1 MENRN
6 LENIRGKKVLIVGLG
21 KSGIAAVQAMLKLGA
36 EVSIQDSKPMDQVDK
51 QLLHFLTELP
61 GGKNMG
67 LYMGTRPADMSE
79 FDMMI
84 LSPGVNPELDFV
96 VEAEEEG
103 VEIIGELEIAFRIG
117 RGHFIGIT
125 GTNGKTTTTTLTGE
139 IFKNFGRKTHVVGNI
154 GVAVI
159 SKSLDASEEDWLVTE
174 TSSFQLQTTK
184 YFKPTVSA
192 VLNLTPDHLNRHH
205 TMEGYAEAKA
215 KIFANQDASGY
226 CVMNWDDGFC
236 REMAKNCKAKVVPF
250 SRKEELDFG
259 AFVKDGEL
267 VLKNEQGE
275 LVKFCRA
282 DELHIIGGHNVENAL
297 AAAAISYFAGIDA
310 QVITDT
316 LRKFGGVEHRIEFS
330 GEIDGV
336 KYYNDSKGT
345 NVDATVTALRAI
357 EKNIILIAGGDGKS
371 QDFEPLIQQF
381 NGSVK
386 HMVLLGRDAGI
397 IAAAADKY
405 GFKDYTFAKNM
416 NECVQIASQIAVA
429 GDTVLLSPAC
439 ASWDM
444 YNNFEQ
450 RGDHFKEC
458 VARLGSW

>member
-36 EVSIQDSKPMDQVDK
+36 EVSIQDSKTMDQVDK
-51 QLLHFLTELP
+51 QLLHFLMELP

-139 IFKNFGRKTHVVGNI
+139 IFKNSGRKTHVVGNI

-159 SKSLDASEEDWLVTE
+159 SKSLDAGEEDWLVTE

-215 KIFANQDASGY
+215 KIFENQDASGY

-250 SRKEELDFG
+250 SRREELDFG

-405 GFKDYTFAKNM
+405 GFKNYTFAKNM